1 MKEIVFTA
9 KFERDLKNA
18 ERKHRDIKAFK
29 KILELLHN
37 EQAIPRKYNDHQLSG
52 DKAGLRELHI
62 SWKPDWLLLY
72 EYSPDGN
79 EVIFLRCG
87 SHDEIL

>member
-1 MKEIVFTA
+1 MKKPDYTSAFN
-9 KFERDLKNA
+9 RDVKKA
-18 ERKHRDIKAFK
+18 EKKHRDISELK
-29 KILELLHN
+29 KVVRLLIE
-37 EQAIPRKYNDHQLSG
+37 EQPIPRKHNDHQLSG

-72 EYSPDGN
+72 EYSPDGK